1 MTSFNLQSA
10 EEQKKEWKRSKLE
23 AIRTYHM
30 ELIKDLGISVTD
42 FNMKMPFHN
51 KSGKLVVG
59 IFSSEFKKEKGF
71 YFELVTRELDP
82 VDVKRT
88 VYRIPYN
95 AAFEEEYELNEKG
108 SYLVPIEELRSID
121 PQSIAVT
128 KYASVEST
136 QNTEGIVFTTNAN
149 PALKNVPVYNAPA
162 SMDMSDAPYS
172 EMTIRD
178 YYAIQTGKPVSAK
191 PWLNELIK
199 SK

>member
-1 MTSFNLQSA
+1 MTTFNLQSA
-10 EEQKKEWKRSKLE
+10 DEQKKEWKRSKLE
-23 AIRTYHM
+23 AIRSYHT

-88 VYRIPYN
+88 VYRIPFN

-121 PQSIAVT
+121 PQSIAIS
-128 KYASVEST
+128 KYASIEST
-136 QNTEGIVFTTNAN
+136 EGVVFTTNAN
-149 PALKNVPVYNAPA
+149 PNLKNVPVYNAPA

-178 YYAIQTGKPVSAK
+178 YYAIHTGKPVSAK

>member
-1 MTSFNLQSA
+1 
-10 EEQKKEWKRSKLE
+10 
-23 AIRTYHM
+23 
-30 ELIKDLGISVTD
+30 
-42 FNMKMPFHN
+42 
-51 KSGKLVVG
+51 
-59 IFSSEFKKEKGF
+59 
-71 YFELVTRELDP
+71 
-82 VDVKRT
+82 

-136 QNTEGIVFTTNAN
+136 ENTEAIVFTTNAN
-149 PALKNVPVYNAPA
+149 PNLKNVPVYNAPA

-178 YYAIQTGKPVSAK
+178 YYAIHTGKPVSAK

>member
-1 MTSFNLQSA
+1 MSDFNFLQSA

-23 AIRTYHM
+23 AIRTYHKT
-30 ELIKDLGISVTD
+30 LIDDLGISITD

-51 KSGKLVVG
+51 KQGALVVG

-82 VDVKRT
+82 VDPKRT

-95 AAFEEEYELNEKG
+95 TAFEEEYELNEKG
-108 SYLVPIEELRSID
+108 SYLVPIEQLRSVNH
-121 PQSIAVT
+121 QAVAIS
-128 KYASVEST
+128 KYEAVRST
-136 QNTEGIVFTTNAN
+136 ENVFTTNPN
-149 PALKNVPVYNAPA
+149 PIIKDMPMYKAPA
-162 SMDMSDAPYS
+162 SMDTSDAPYS

-178 YYAIQTGKPVSAK
+178 YYAIHTGKPVSAK
-191 PWLNELIK
+191 NWLNDLIK

>member
-136 QNTEGIVFTTNAN
+136 QNIEPIVFTTNAN
-149 PALKNVPVYNAPA
+149 PILKNVPVYNAPA

-178 YYAIQTGKPVSAK
+178 YYAIHTGKPVSAK

>member
-1 MTSFNLQSA
+1 MTTFNLQSA
-10 EEQKKEWKRSKLE
+10 DEQKKEWKRSKLE
-23 AIRTYHM
+23 AIRSYHT

-51 KSGKLVVG
+51 KSGTLVVG

-82 VDVKRT
+82 VDAKRT

-95 AAFEEEYELNEKG
+95 VAFEEEYELNEKG
-108 SYLVPIEELRSID
+108 SYLVPIHELRSID
-121 PQSIAVT
+121 PQSIAIS
-128 KYASVEST
+128 KYAAVEST
-136 QNTEGIVFTTNAN
+136 EGVVFTTNTN
-149 PALKNVPVYNAPA
+149 PILKNIPVYNAP
-162 SMDMSDAPYS
+162 SPMDMSDAPYS

-178 YYAIQTGKPVSAK
+178 YYAIHTGKPVSAK

>member
-23 AIRTYHM
+23 AIRTYHI
-30 ELIKDLGISVTD
+30 ELIKDLGISITD

-88 VYRIPYN
+88 VYRIPFN

-128 KYASVEST
+128 KYSSVEST
-136 QNTEGIVFTTNAN
+136 ENTKGILFTTNASPN
-149 PALKNVPVYNAPA
+149 LKDVPVYNAPA

-178 YYAIQTGKPVSAK
+178 YYAIHTGKPVSAK

>member
-1 MTSFNLQSA
+1 MSDFNFLQSA

-23 AIRTYHM
+23 AIRTYHKT
-30 ELIKDLGISVTD
+30 LIDDLGISITD

-51 KSGKLVVG
+51 KQGALVVG

-82 VDVKRT
+82 VDPKRT

-95 AAFEEEYELNEKG
+95 TAFEEEYELNEKG
-108 SYLVPIEELRSID
+108 SYLVPIEQLRSVNH
-121 PQSIAVT
+121 QAVAIS
-128 KYASVEST
+128 KYEAVRST
-136 QNTEGIVFTTNAN
+136 ENVFTTNPN
-149 PALKNVPVYNAPA
+149 PIIKDMPMYKAPA
-162 SMDMSDAPYS
+162 SMDASDAPYS

-178 YYAIQTGKPVSAK
+178 YYAIHTGKPVSAK
-191 PWLNELIK
+191 TWLNELIK

>member
-1 MTSFNLQSA
+1 MTTFNLQSA

-23 AIRTYHM
+23 AIRTYHT

-95 AAFEEEYELNEKG
+95 ASF
-108 SYLVPIEELRSID
+108 
-121 PQSIAVT
+121 
-128 KYASVEST
+128 
-136 QNTEGIVFTTNAN
+136 
-149 PALKNVPVYNAPA
+149 
-162 SMDMSDAPYS
+162 
-172 EMTIRD
+172 
-178 YYAIQTGKPVSAK
+178 
-191 PWLNELIK
+191 
-199 SK
+199 